1 MVATGLTRRVDKLG
15 RIMVPIAIRNEYGIG
30 EKDAVEIFTRE
41 DFIVIKKYVSE
52 DGEIKSRY
60 STDNVGRIVLPKSIR
75 KEFSLMDGA
84 DFVEIFT
91 EQDSIL
97 LRKYER
103 NCVICGQNEGL
114 IAVRGKKICR
124 ECLEEIQ
131 KQYPVSKG

>member
-1 MVATGLTRRVDKLG
+1 MIATGLTRRVDKLG

-30 EKDAVEIFTRE
+30 EKDAVEIFKR
-41 DFIVIKKYVSE
+41 DDMIVIKKYILE
-52 DGEIKSRY
+52 DGEIKSCY
-60 STDNVGRIVLPKSIR
+60 HTDNVGRIVLPKSIR
-75 KEFSLMDGA
+75 KEFLLIDGD

-114 IAVRGKKICR
+114 ISVKGKKICKD
-124 ECLEEIQ
+124 CLEEIRAQ
-131 KQYPVSKG
+131 FVG